1 MTTPITHNSRNPQRL
16 QRCILNL
23 AYRPGGIT
31 QRQLAKLLGL
41 GLSDVGASIQ
51 GLLMDGRLY
60 ETRTDRQTS
69 YHTTVLQLE
78 PHLERP
84 EMTLA
89 LVSYLGRQGQRQE
102 TARYL
107 APRFGL
113 TADEARANL
122 ERAVADGLA
131 AAQNVGRLRLYRAAR
146 PAA

>member
-1 MTTPITHNSRNPQRL
+1 MTTPVTRNARNPQRL

-31 QRQLAKLLGL
+31 HRQLAKMLGL
-41 GLSDVGASIQ
+41 GLSDVRVSIQ

-69 YHTTVLQLE
+69 YHTAVLQLE

-89 LVSYLGRQGQRQE
+89 MVSYLGRQGERPD
-102 TARYL
+102 TAHHL

-122 ERAVADGLA
+122 ERAVAAGLV